1 MGGNATK
8 HLGTQRINK
17 QQFEQ
22 CCNMLNNMLQQY
34 IVEQNLQTKEK
45 FCVIE
50 SYHDKQDF
58 GDIDF
63 LSTID
68 RQIFEKLVEKTE
80 NINIVAKA
88 EQFSYAIE
96 FKLASDELVF
106 VQVDYIKSNLED
118 FDFSKNFFAFND
130 LGNLIGRIAAQAGF
144 SFGFDGLKRKIYVD
158 NRGDIINDLYTKKIE
173 YIPHKATQETIANEE
188 KTVKHM
194 VFTKIKTVPVTSLV
208 ENARLFKNEFDRAI
222 QKTSIVITK
231 DFDKALKFL
240 GFDVERFKQGFN
252 NMNEVFEFVAS
263 STFFNKD
270 AFLFE
275 NRNHKARAR
284 DKKRSNYLAALE
296 YFKDKKDRKKQL
308 SLSRMKKEFPNFK
321 TEYQNLE
328 KQIKSDFIDKM
339 VFSNDNIMELL
350 KSTDSLNYQSTVRD
364 INPFKEHLGSQEKQ
378 FVFYCEDKSKNR
390 LQVNVPLDS
399 NGKRK
404 PKLITNEEWNNEKNV
419 FIPIQKVSQLKERL
433 IEEFQKNDS
442 VDAISVNKM
451 KKKDYTRNVSN
462 FDSIKS
468 LALTNCMNY
477 MKKKSYQKIIVEV
490 LDL

>member
-8 HLGTQRINK
+8 HFGTQRVNK

-34 IVEQNLQTKEK
+34 VIEQNLQTKEK

-106 VQVDYIKSNLED
+106 VQVDYVKSNLED

-158 NRGDIINDLYTKKIE
+158 NRGDIINDLYS
-173 YIPHKATQETIANEE
+173 NE
-188 KTVKHM
+188 
-194 VFTKIKTVPVTSLV
+194 ISVTSLV
-208 ENARLFKNEFDRAI
+208 ENARLFKNELDRAI
-222 QKTSIVITK
+222 QKTTIVVTK

-252 NMNEVFEFVAS
+252 NMNEVFEFVVS

-296 YFKDKKDRKKQL
+296 YFKNKKDRKKQL
-308 SLSRMKKEFPNFK
+308 SLSHMEKEFPNFK
-321 TEYQNLE
+321 TEYRDLE

-339 VFSNDNIMELL
+339 VFSNDNIMV
-350 KSTDSLNYQSTVRD
+350 SLNYQGTLKNV
-364 INPFKEHLGSQEKQ
+364 NPFKEHLGSQEKQ
-378 FVFYCEDKSKNR
+378 FVFYCEDKSKNK
-390 LQVNVPLDS
+390 LQISGTVPLD
-399 NGKRK
+399 NDGKRR
-404 PKLITNEEWNNEKNV
+404 PKFITNEEWNNENNV

-433 IEEFQKNDS
+433 IEEFRKNDS
-442 VDAISVNKM
+442 ADAISVNKM
-451 KKKDYTRNVSN
+451 KKKNYTRNVSN

-477 MKKKSYQKIIVEV
+477 MKKKSYQKIIFEE

>member
-1 MGGNATK
+1 
-8 HLGTQRINK
+8 
-17 QQFEQ
+17 
-22 CCNMLNNMLQQY
+22 MLNTILQQY

-45 FCVIE
+45 FCIIE

-68 RQIFEKLVEKTE
+68 KQIFEKLVEQTE

-96 FKLASDELVF
+96 FKLASNELVF

-130 LGNLIGRIAAQAGF
+130 LGNLIGRIAAQASF

-158 NRGDIINDLYTKKIE
+158 NRGDIINDLYAKVIT
-173 YIPHKATQETIANEE
+173 HTLTTQQFVNDDEI
-188 KTVKHM
+188 
-194 VFTKIKTVPVTSLV
+194 PVTSLV
-208 ENARLFKNEFDRAI
+208 ENARLFKNELDRAI
-222 QKTSIVITK
+222 LKTSIIVTK

-296 YFKDKKDRKKQL
+296 YFKNKKDRKKQL
-308 SLSRMKKEFPNFK
+308 SLSRMEKEFPNLK
-321 TEYQNLE
+321 AEYRNFE

-339 VFSNDNIMELL
+339 VFSNDNIMESL
-350 KSTDSLNYQSTVRD
+350 KSIDLLNYKNESETRNV
-364 INPFKEHLGSQEKQ
+364 NPFKEHFGSQEKQ
-378 FVFYCEDKSKNR
+378 FVFYCEDKNKNR
-390 LQVNVPLDS
+390 LQVNVPLDN

-404 PKLITNEEWNNEKNV
+404 PKLITNEEWNNKNNV
-419 FIPIQKVSQLKERL
+419 FVPIQKVSQLKERL
-433 IEEFQKNDS
+433 LEEFQKNDS

-451 KKKDYTRNVSN
+451 KKKDYIQN
-462 FDSIKS
+462 FDMVKS
-468 LALTNCMNY
+468 LALMNCADY
-477 MKKKSYQKIIVEV
+477 MKKERYQKIIFEV
-490 LDL
+490 LEL

>member
-8 HLGTQRINK
+8 HFGTQRVNK
-17 QQFEQ
+17 QQFAQ

-34 IVEQNLQTKEK
+34 VIEQNLQTKEK

-158 NRGDIINDLYTKKIE
+158 NRGDIINDLYS
-173 YIPHKATQETIANEE
+173 NE
-188 KTVKHM
+188 
-194 VFTKIKTVPVTSLV
+194 ISVTSLV
-208 ENARLFKNEFDRAI
+208 ENARLFKNELNRAI
-222 QKTSIVITK
+222 LKTSIIVTK
-231 DFDKALKFL
+231 DFDNALKFL

-252 NMNEVFEFVAS
+252 NMNEVFEFVVS

-296 YFKDKKDRKKQL
+296 YFKNKKDRKKQL
-308 SLSRMKKEFPNFK
+308 SLSHMEKEFPNFK
-321 TEYQNLE
+321 TEYRDLE

-339 VFSNDNIMELL
+339 IFSNDNIMV
-350 KSTDSLNYQSTVRD
+350 SLNYQGTLKNV
-364 INPFKEHLGSQEKQ
+364 NPFKEHLGSQGKQ
-378 FVFYCEDKSKNR
+378 FVFYCENKSKNK
-390 LQVNVPLDS
+390 LQINVPLDS
-399 NGKRK
+399 DGKRR
-404 PKLITNEEWNNEKNV
+404 PKFITDEEWNNENNV

-433 IEEFQKNDS
+433 LEEFQKNDS
-442 VDAISVNKM
+442 SDAISVNEM
-451 KKKDYTRNVSN
+451 KKKDHIQN
-462 FDSIKS
+462 FDILKS
-468 LALTNCMNY
+468 LALMNCMNY
-477 MKKKSYQKIIVEV
+477 MKEKQYQNIIFEV
-490 LDL
+490 LEW

>member
-1 MGGNATK
+1 
-8 HLGTQRINK
+8 
-17 QQFEQ
+17 
-22 CCNMLNNMLQQY
+22 MLNTILQQY

-68 RQIFEKLVEKTE
+68 KQIFEKLVEQTE

-96 FKLASDELVF
+96 FKLASNELVF

-130 LGNLIGRIAAQAGF
+130 LGNLIGRIAAQASF

-158 NRGDIINDLYTKKIE
+158 NRGDIINDLYSKKKKNE
-173 YIPHKATQETIANEE
+173 YIPHKLIEETIANGE

-194 VFTKIKTVPVTSLV
+194 VFTEIKTVPLTSLV
-208 ENARLFKNEFDRAI
+208 ENARLFKNELNRTI
-222 QKTSIVITK
+222 LKTSIIVTK
-231 DFDKALKFL
+231 DFDNALKFL

-252 NMNEVFEFVAS
+252 NMNEVFEFVVS

-296 YFKDKKDRKKQL
+296 YFKNKKDRKKQL
-308 SLSRMKKEFPNFK
+308 SLSHMEKEFPNFK
-321 TEYQNLE
+321 TEYRDLE
-328 KQIKSDFIDKM
+328 KQIKSDLIDKM
-339 VFSNDNIMELL
+339 IFSNNNIMV
-350 KSTDSLNYQSTVRD
+350 SLNYQSTLKNV
-364 INPFKEHLGSQEKQ
+364 NPFKEHLGSQEKQ
-378 FVFYCEDKSKNR
+378 FVFYCENKSKNK
-390 LQVNVPLDS
+390 LQINVPLDS
-399 NGKRK
+399 DGKRR
-404 PKLITNEEWNNEKNV
+404 PKFITDEEWNNENNV

-433 IEEFQKNDS
+433 LEEFQKNDS
-442 VDAISVNKM
+442 SDAISVNEM
-451 KKKDYTRNVSN
+451 KKKDHIQN
-462 FDSIKS
+462 FDILKS
-468 LALTNCMNY
+468 LALMNCMNY
-477 MKKKSYQKIIVEV
+477 MKEKQYQNIIFEV
-490 LDL
+490 LEW

>member
-8 HLGTQRINK
+8 HLGTQRVNK

-34 IVEQNLQTKEK
+34 IVEKNLQTKEK

-50 SYHDKQDF
+50 SYQDKQDF

-158 NRGDIINDLYTKKIE
+158 NRGDIINDLYSN
-173 YIPHKATQETIANEE
+173 ETS
-188 KTVKHM
+188 
-194 VFTKIKTVPVTSLV
+194 VTSLV
-208 ENARLFKNEFDRAI
+208 ENARLFKNELDRAI
-222 QKTSIVITK
+222 LKTSIIVTK
-231 DFDKALKFL
+231 DFDNALKFL

-252 NMNEVFEFVAS
+252 NMNEVFEFVVS

-296 YFKDKKDRKKQL
+296 YFQNKKDKKKQL
-308 SLSRMKKEFPNFK
+308 SLSHIKKEFPKFK

-328 KQIKSDFIDKM
+328 RQIKSDFIDKI
-339 VFSNDNIMELL
+339 VFSNDNIME
-350 KSTDSLNYQSTVRD
+350 SLNYQSESEDRNL
-364 INPFKEHLGSQEKQ
+364 NPFKEHLGSQEKQ
-378 FVFYCEDKSKNR
+378 FVFYCEDKSKNK
-390 LQVNVPLDS
+390 LQVNVQLD
-399 NGKRK
+399 NDGKRR
-404 PKLITNEEWNNEKNV
+404 PKFITDEELNNGNNV

-433 IEEFQKNDS
+433 LEEFQKNDS
-442 VDAISVNKM
+442 SDAISINEM
-451 KKKDYTRNVSN
+451 KKKDYIQN
-462 FDSIKS
+462 FDILKS
-468 LALTNCMNY
+468 LALMNCTNY
-477 MKKKSYQKIIVEV
+477 MKEKQYQKIIFEV
-490 LDL
+490 LEL

>member
-1 MGGNATK
+1 
-8 HLGTQRINK
+8 
-17 QQFEQ
+17 
-22 CCNMLNNMLQQY
+22 MLNTILQQY

-158 NRGDIINDLYTKKIE
+158 NRGDIINDLYS
-173 YIPHKATQETIANEE
+173 NE
-188 KTVKHM
+188 
-194 VFTKIKTVPVTSLV
+194 ISVTSLV
-208 ENARLFKNEFDRAI
+208 ENARLFKNELNRAI
-222 QKTSIVITK
+222 LKTSIIVTK
-231 DFDKALKFL
+231 DFDNALKFL
-240 GFDVERFKQGFN
+240 GFDVERFKQDFN
-252 NMNEVFEFVAS
+252 NMNEVFEFVVS

-296 YFKDKKDRKKQL
+296 YFKNKKDRKKQL
-308 SLSRMKKEFPNFK
+308 SLSHMEKEFPNFK
-321 TEYQNLE
+321 TEYRDLE

-339 VFSNDNIMELL
+339 VFSNDNIMV
-350 KSTDSLNYQSTVRD
+350 SLNYQGTLKNV
-364 INPFKEHLGSQEKQ
+364 NPFKEHLGSQEKQ
-378 FVFYCEDKSKNR
+378 FVFYCENKSKNK
-390 LQVNVPLDS
+390 LQINVPLDS
-399 NGKRK
+399 DGKRR
-404 PKLITNEEWNNEKNV
+404 PKFITDEEWNNENNV

-433 IEEFQKNDS
+433 LEEFQKNDS
-442 VDAISVNKM
+442 SDAISVNEM
-451 KKKDYTRNVSN
+451 KKKDHIQN
-462 FDSIKS
+462 FDILKS
-468 LALTNCMNY
+468 LALMNCMNY
-477 MKKKSYQKIIVEV
+477 MKEKQYQNIIFEV
-490 LDL
+490 LEW

>member
-8 HLGTQRINK
+8 HFGTQRVNK

-34 IVEQNLQTKEK
+34 VIEQNLQTKEK

-158 NRGDIINDLYTKKIE
+158 NRGDIINDLYS
-173 YIPHKATQETIANEE
+173 NE
-188 KTVKHM
+188 
-194 VFTKIKTVPVTSLV
+194 ISVTSLV
-208 ENARLFKNEFDRAI
+208 ENARLFKNELNRAI
-222 QKTSIVITK
+222 LKTSIIVTK
-231 DFDKALKFL
+231 DFDNALKFL

-252 NMNEVFEFVAS
+252 NMNEVFEFVVS

-296 YFKDKKDRKKQL
+296 YFKNKKDRKKQL
-308 SLSRMKKEFPNFK
+308 SLSHMEKEFPNFK
-321 TEYQNLE
+321 TEYRDLE

-339 VFSNDNIMELL
+339 IFSNDNIMV
-350 KSTDSLNYQSTVRD
+350 SLNYQGTLKNV
-364 INPFKEHLGSQEKQ
+364 NPFKEHLGSQEKQ
-378 FVFYCEDKSKNR
+378 FVFYCENKSKNK
-390 LQVNVPLDS
+390 LQINVPLDS
-399 NGKRK
+399 DGKRR
-404 PKLITNEEWNNEKNV
+404 PKFITDEEWNNENNV

-433 IEEFQKNDS
+433 LEEFQKNDS
-442 VDAISVNKM
+442 SDAISVNEI
-451 KKKDYTRNVSN
+451 KKKEHIQN
-462 FDSIKS
+462 FDILKS
-468 LALTNCMNY
+468 LALMNCMNY
-477 MKKKSYQKIIVEV
+477 MKEKQYQNIIFEV
-490 LDL
+490 LEW

>member
-8 HLGTQRINK
+8 HFGTQRVNK

-34 IVEQNLQTKEK
+34 VIEQNLQTKEK

-158 NRGDIINDLYTKKIE
+158 NRGDIINDLYS
-173 YIPHKATQETIANEE
+173 NE
-188 KTVKHM
+188 
-194 VFTKIKTVPVTSLV
+194 ISVTSLV
-208 ENARLFKNEFDRAI
+208 ENARLFKNELNRAI
-222 QKTSIVITK
+222 LKTSIIVTK
-231 DFDKALKFL
+231 DFDNALKFL

-252 NMNEVFEFVAS
+252 NMNEVFEFVVS

-296 YFKDKKDRKKQL
+296 YFKNKKDRKKQL
-308 SLSRMKKEFPNFK
+308 SLSHMEKEFPNFK
-321 TEYQNLE
+321 TEYRDLE

-339 VFSNDNIMELL
+339 IFSNDNIMV
-350 KSTDSLNYQSTVRD
+350 SLNYQGTLKNV
-364 INPFKEHLGSQEKQ
+364 NPFKEHLGSQEKQ
-378 FVFYCEDKSKNR
+378 FVFYCENKSKNK
-390 LQVNVPLDS
+390 LQINVPLDS
-399 NGKRK
+399 DGKRR
-404 PKLITNEEWNNEKNV
+404 PKFITDEEWNNENNV

-433 IEEFQKNDS
+433 LEEFQKNDS
-442 VDAISVNKM
+442 SDAISVNEM
-451 KKKDYTRNVSN
+451 KKKDHIQN
-462 FDSIKS
+462 FDILKS
-468 LALTNCMNY
+468 LALMNCMNY

>member
-8 HLGTQRINK
+8 HFGTQRVNK

-34 IVEQNLQTKEK
+34 VIEQNLQTKEK

-158 NRGDIINDLYTKKIE
+158 NRGDIINDLYS
-173 YIPHKATQETIANEE
+173 NE
-188 KTVKHM
+188 
-194 VFTKIKTVPVTSLV
+194 ISVTSLV
-208 ENARLFKNEFDRAI
+208 ENARLFKNELDRAI
-222 QKTSIVITK
+222 QKTTIVVTK

-252 NMNEVFEFVAS
+252 NMNEVFEFVVS

-296 YFKDKKDRKKQL
+296 YFKNKKDRKKQL
-308 SLSRMKKEFPNFK
+308 SLSHMEKEFPNFK
-321 TEYQNLE
+321 TEYRDLE

-339 VFSNDNIMELL
+339 VFSNDNIMV
-350 KSTDSLNYQSTVRD
+350 SLNYQGTLKNV
-364 INPFKEHLGSQEKQ
+364 NPFKEHLGSQEKQ
-378 FVFYCEDKSKNR
+378 FVFYCEDKSKNK
-390 LQVNVPLDS
+390 LQISGTVPLD
-399 NGKRK
+399 NDGKRR
-404 PKLITNEEWNNEKNV
+404 PKFITNEEWNNENNV

-433 IEEFQKNDS
+433 IEEFRKNDS
-442 VDAISVNKM
+442 ADAISVNKM
-451 KKKDYTRNVSN
+451 KKKNYTRNVSN

-477 MKKKSYQKIIVEV
+477 MKKKSYQKIIFEE

>member
-8 HLGTQRINK
+8 HFGTQRVNK

-34 IVEQNLQTKEK
+34 VIEQNLQTKEK

-118 FDFSKNFFAFND
+118 FDFYKNFFAFND

-158 NRGDIINDLYTKKIE
+158 NRGDIINDLYS
-173 YIPHKATQETIANEE
+173 NE
-188 KTVKHM
+188 
-194 VFTKIKTVPVTSLV
+194 ISVTSLV
-208 ENARLFKNEFDRAI
+208 ENARLFKNELNRAI
-222 QKTSIVITK
+222 LKTSIIVTK
-231 DFDKALKFL
+231 DFDNALKFL

-252 NMNEVFEFVAS
+252 NMNEVFEFVVS

-296 YFKDKKDRKKQL
+296 YFKNKKDRKKQL
-308 SLSRMKKEFPNFK
+308 SLSHMEKEFPNFK
-321 TEYQNLE
+321 TEYRDLE

-339 VFSNDNIMELL
+339 IFSNDNIMV
-350 KSTDSLNYQSTVRD
+350 SLNYQGTLKNV
-364 INPFKEHLGSQEKQ
+364 NPFKEHLGSQEKQ
-378 FVFYCEDKSKNR
+378 FVFYCENKSKNK
-390 LQVNVPLDS
+390 LQINVPLDS
-399 NGKRK
+399 DGKRR
-404 PKLITNEEWNNEKNV
+404 PKFITDEEWNNENNV

-433 IEEFQKNDS
+433 LEEFQKNDS
-442 VDAISVNKM
+442 SDAISVNEM
-451 KKKDYTRNVSN
+451 KKKDHIQN
-462 FDSIKS
+462 FDILKS
-468 LALTNCMNY
+468 LALMNCMNY
-477 MKKKSYQKIIVEV
+477 MKEKQYQNIIFEV
-490 LDL
+490 LEW

>member
-8 HLGTQRINK
+8 HFGTQRVSK

-34 IVEQNLQTKEK
+34 VIEQNLQTKEK

-68 RQIFEKLVEKTE
+68 RQIFKKLVEKTE

-158 NRGDIINDLYTKKIE
+158 NRGDIINDLYS
-173 YIPHKATQETIANEE
+173 NE
-188 KTVKHM
+188 
-194 VFTKIKTVPVTSLV
+194 ISVTSLV
-208 ENARLFKNEFDRAI
+208 ENARLFKNELNRAI
-222 QKTSIVITK
+222 LKTSIIVTK
-231 DFDKALKFL
+231 DFDNALKFL

-252 NMNEVFEFVAS
+252 NMNEVFEFVVS

-296 YFKDKKDRKKQL
+296 YFKNKKDRKKQL
-308 SLSRMKKEFPNFK
+308 SLSHMEKEFPNFK
-321 TEYQNLE
+321 TEYRDLE

-339 VFSNDNIMELL
+339 IFSNDNIMV
-350 KSTDSLNYQSTVRD
+350 SLNYQGTLKNV
-364 INPFKEHLGSQEKQ
+364 NPFKEHLGSQEKQ
-378 FVFYCEDKSKNR
+378 FVFYCEDKSKNK
-390 LQVNVPLDS
+390 LQISGTVPLDS
-399 NGKRK
+399 DGKRR
-404 PKLITNEEWNNEKNV
+404 PKFITDEEWNNENNV

-433 IEEFQKNDS
+433 LEEFQKNDS
-442 VDAISVNKM
+442 SDAISVNEM
-451 KKKDYTRNVSN
+451 KKKDHIQN
-462 FDSIKS
+462 FDILKS
-468 LALTNCMNY
+468 LALMNCMNY
-477 MKKKSYQKIIVEV
+477 MKEKQYQNIIFEV
-490 LDL
+490 LEW

>member
-8 HLGTQRINK
+8 HFGTQRVNK

-34 IVEQNLQTKEK
+34 VIEQNLQTKEK

-158 NRGDIINDLYTKKIE
+158 NRGDIINDLYS
-173 YIPHKATQETIANEE
+173 NE
-188 KTVKHM
+188 
-194 VFTKIKTVPVTSLV
+194 ISVTSLV
-208 ENARLFKNEFDRAI
+208 ENARLFKNELNRAI
-222 QKTSIVITK
+222 LKTSIIVTK
-231 DFDKALKFL
+231 DFDNALKFL

-252 NMNEVFEFVAS
+252 NMNEVFEFVVS

-296 YFKDKKDRKKQL
+296 YFKNKKDRKKQL
-308 SLSRMKKEFPNFK
+308 SLSHMEKEFPNFK
-321 TEYQNLE
+321 TEYRDLE

-339 VFSNDNIMELL
+339 IFSNDNIMV
-350 KSTDSLNYQSTVRD
+350 SLNYQGTLKNV
-364 INPFKEHLGSQEKQ
+364 NPFKEHLGSQGKQ
-378 FVFYCEDKSKNR
+378 FVFYCENKSKNK
-390 LQVNVPLDS
+390 LQINVPLDS
-399 NGKRK
+399 DGKRR
-404 PKLITNEEWNNEKNV
+404 PKFITDEEWNNENNV

-433 IEEFQKNDS
+433 LEEFQKNDS
-442 VDAISVNKM
+442 SDAISVNEM
-451 KKKDYTRNVSN
+451 KKKDHIQN
-462 FDSIKS
+462 FDILKS
-468 LALTNCMNY
+468 LALMNCMNY
-477 MKKKSYQKIIVEV
+477 MKEKQYQNIIFEV
-490 LDL
+490 LEW

>member
-8 HLGTQRINK
+8 HFGTQRVSK

-34 IVEQNLQTKEK
+34 VIEQNLQTKEK

-158 NRGDIINDLYTKKIE
+158 NRGDIINDLYS
-173 YIPHKATQETIANEE
+173 NE
-188 KTVKHM
+188 
-194 VFTKIKTVPVTSLV
+194 ISVTSLV
-208 ENARLFKNEFDRAI
+208 ENARLFKNELNRAI
-222 QKTSIVITK
+222 LKTSIIVTK
-231 DFDKALKFL
+231 DFDNALKFL

-252 NMNEVFEFVAS
+252 NMNEVFEFVVS

-296 YFKDKKDRKKQL
+296 YFKNKKDRKKQL
-308 SLSRMKKEFPNFK
+308 SLSHMEKEFPNFK
-321 TEYQNLE
+321 TEYRDLE

-339 VFSNDNIMELL
+339 IFSNDNIMV
-350 KSTDSLNYQSTVRD
+350 SLNYQGTLKNV
-364 INPFKEHLGSQEKQ
+364 NPFKEHLGSQEKQ
-378 FVFYCEDKSKNR
+378 FVFYCEDKSKNK
-390 LQVNVPLDS
+390 LQISGTVPLDS
-399 NGKRK
+399 DGKRR
-404 PKLITNEEWNNEKNV
+404 PKFITDEEWNNENNV

-433 IEEFQKNDS
+433 LEEFQKNDS
-442 VDAISVNKM
+442 SDAISVNEM
-451 KKKDYTRNVSN
+451 KKKDHIQN
-462 FDSIKS
+462 FDILKS
-468 LALTNCMNY
+468 LALMNCMNY
-477 MKKKSYQKIIVEV
+477 MKEKQYQNIIFEV
-490 LDL
+490 LEW

>member
-8 HLGTQRINK
+8 HFGTQRVNK

-34 IVEQNLQTKEK
+34 VIEQNLQTKEK

-158 NRGDIINDLYTKKIE
+158 NRGDIINDLYS
-173 YIPHKATQETIANEE
+173 NE
-188 KTVKHM
+188 
-194 VFTKIKTVPVTSLV
+194 ISVTSLV
-208 ENARLFKNEFDRAI
+208 ENARLFKNELNRAI
-222 QKTSIVITK
+222 LKTSIIVTK
-231 DFDKALKFL
+231 DFDNALKFL

-252 NMNEVFEFVAS
+252 NMNEVFEFVVS

-296 YFKDKKDRKKQL
+296 YFKNKKDRKKQL
-308 SLSRMKKEFPNFK
+308 SLSHMEKEFPNFK
-321 TEYQNLE
+321 TEYRDLE

-339 VFSNDNIMELL
+339 IFSNDNIMV
-350 KSTDSLNYQSTVRD
+350 SLNYQGTLKNV
-364 INPFKEHLGSQEKQ
+364 NPFKEHLGSQEKQ
-378 FVFYCEDKSKNR
+378 FVFYCENKSKNK
-390 LQVNVPLDS
+390 LQINVSLDS
-399 NGKRK
+399 DGKRR
-404 PKLITNEEWNNEKNV
+404 PKFITDEELNNENNV

-433 IEEFQKNDS
+433 LEEFQKNDS
-442 VDAISVNKM
+442 SDPISVNEM
-451 KKKDYTRNVSN
+451 KKKDYIQN
-462 FDSIKS
+462 FDILKS
-468 LALTNCMNY
+468 LALMNCTNY
-477 MKKKSYQKIIVEV
+477 MKEKQYQKIIFEV
-490 LDL
+490 LEL

>member
-8 HLGTQRINK
+8 HLGTQRVNK
-17 QQFEQ
+17 HQFEQ
-22 CCNMLNNMLQQY
+22 CCNMLNTMLQQY
-34 IVEQNLQTKEK
+34 IVEQNLQTKER

-58 GDIDF
+58 GDIDL

-158 NRGDIINDLYTKKIE
+158 NRGDIINDLYS
-173 YIPHKATQETIANEE
+173 NE
-188 KTVKHM
+188 
-194 VFTKIKTVPVTSLV
+194 ISVTSLV
-208 ENARLFKNEFDRAI
+208 ENARLFKNELDRAI
-222 QKTSIVITK
+222 QKTTIVVTK

-252 NMNEVFEFVAS
+252 NMNEVFEFVVS

-275 NRNHKARAR
+275 NRNHKAHAR

-296 YFKDKKDRKKQL
+296 YFKNKKDRKKQL
-308 SLSRMKKEFPNFK
+308 SLSHMEKEFPNFK
-321 TEYQNLE
+321 TEYRDLE

-339 VFSNDNIMELL
+339 VFSNDNIMV
-350 KSTDSLNYQSTVRD
+350 SLNYQGTLKNV
-364 INPFKEHLGSQEKQ
+364 NPFKEHLGSQEKQ
-378 FVFYCEDKSKNR
+378 FVFYCENKSKNK

-399 NGKRK
+399 DGKRR
-404 PKLITNEEWNNEKNV
+404 PKFITDEEWNNENNV

-433 IEEFQKNDS
+433 LEEFQKNDS
-442 VDAISVNKM
+442 SDAISVNEM
-451 KKKDYTRNVSN
+451 KKKDHIQN
-462 FDSIKS
+462 FDILKS
-468 LALTNCMNY
+468 LALMNCMNY
-477 MKKKSYQKIIVEV
+477 MKEKQYQNIIFEV
-490 LDL
+490 LE

>member
-8 HLGTQRINK
+8 HLGTQRVNK

-34 IVEQNLQTKEK
+34 VIEQNLQTKEK

-50 SYHDKQDF
+50 SYYDKQDF
-58 GDIDF
+58 GDIDL

-68 RQIFEKLVEKTE
+68 RQIFEKLVEKTD
-80 NINIVAKA
+80 NINIVGKA

-96 FKLASDELVF
+96 FIIASNEVVL
-106 VQVDYIKSNLED
+106 VQVDYIKNNILD

-173 YIPHKATQETIANEE
+173 YIPHKATQETIANG
-188 KTVKHM
+188 K
-194 VFTKIKTVPVTSLV
+194 KTVPVISLV
-208 ENARLFKNEFDRAI
+208 ENARLFKNELDRAI
-222 QKTSIVITK
+222 QKTSIVVTK

-390 LQVNVPLDS
+390 LQVNVSLDS

-404 PKLITNEEWNNEKNV
+404 PKLITNEEWNNENNV

>member
-34 IVEQNLQTKEK
+34 IIEQNLQTKEK

-63 LSTID
+63 LSTVD

-80 NINIVAKA
+80 NINIVGKA

-96 FKLASDELVF
+96 FKIHDDVEITKSKAIL
-106 VQVDYIKSNLED
+106 VQVDYIKSNLND
-118 FDFSKNFFAFND
+118 FEFSKNFFAFND
-130 LGNLIGRIAAQAGF
+130 LGNLIGRIAAQAGL

-158 NRGDIINDLYTKKIE
+158 NRGNIINDLYAKVIMHTST
-173 YIPHKATQETIANEE
+173 TQQFVNDDEIQ
-188 KTVKHM
+188 
-194 VFTKIKTVPVTSLV
+194 VTSLV
-208 ENARLFKNEFDRAI
+208 ENTRLFKNELDRAI

-231 DFDKALKFL
+231 VFDKALKFL
-240 GFDVERFKQGFN
+240 GFDVERFKQGFH
-252 NMNEVFEFVAS
+252 NMNEVFEFVSS

-296 YFKDKKDRKKQL
+296 YFKNKKDRKKQL
-308 SLSRMKKEFPNFK
+308 SLSRMEKEFPNFK
-321 TEYQNLE
+321 AEYQNLE
-328 KQIKSDFIDKM
+328 RQIKSDFIDKI

-350 KSTDSLNYQSTVRD
+350 NSLKYQSESEARNV
-364 INPFKEHLGSQEKQ
+364 NPFKEHLGSQEKQ
-378 FVFYCEDKSKNR
+378 FVFYCEDKSKNK
-390 LQVNVPLDS
+390 LQINVTLDS
-399 NGKRK
+399 NGKRR
-404 PKLITNEEWNNEKNV
+404 PKLITDEEWNNENNV
-419 FIPIQKVSQLKERL
+419 FVSIQKVSQLKERL
-433 IEEFQKNDS
+433 IE
-442 VDAISVNKM
+442 
-451 KKKDYTRNVSN
+451 
-462 FDSIKS
+462 
-468 LALTNCMNY
+468 
-477 MKKKSYQKIIVEV
+477 
-490 LDL
+490 

>member
-8 HLGTQRINK
+8 HLGTQRVNK

-34 IVEQNLQTKEK
+34 VIKQNLQTKEK

-50 SYHDKQDF
+50 SYQDKQDF

-118 FDFSKNFFAFND
+118 FDFYKNFFAFND

-158 NRGDIINDLYTKKIE
+158 NRGDIINDLYAKVITHTSTTQQFVNDDE
-173 YIPHKATQETIANEE
+173 IPL
-188 KTVKHM
+188 
-194 VFTKIKTVPVTSLV
+194 TSLV
-208 ENARLFKNEFDRAI
+208 ENARLFKNELDRAI
-222 QKTSIVITK
+222 QKTSIVVTK

-284 DKKRSNYLAALE
+284 DKKRSNYLAALA
-296 YFKDKKDRKKQL
+296 YFKNKKDRKKQL
-308 SLSRMKKEFPNFK
+308 SLSRMEKEFPNFK
-321 TEYQNLE
+321 AEYRNLE

-339 VFSNDNIMELL
+339 IFSNENIMESL
-350 KSTDSLNYQSTVRD
+350 KSIDSLNYKNESETRNV
-364 INPFKEHLGSQEKQ
+364 NPFKEHFGSQEKQ
-378 FVFYCEDKSKNR
+378 FVFYCEDKNKNR

-399 NGKRK
+399 NEKRK
-404 PKLITNEEWNNEKNV
+404 PKLITNEEWNNENNV
-419 FIPIQKVSQLKERL
+419 FVPIQKVSQLKERL
-433 IEEFQKNDS
+433 IEEFRKNDS
-442 VDAISVNKM
+442 ADEISVNKM
-451 KKKDYTRNVSN
+451 KKKDYIQN
-462 FDSIKS
+462 FDMIKS
-468 LALTNCMNY
+468 LALMNCTDY
-477 MKKKSYQKIIVEV
+477 MKKEHYQKIIFEV
-490 LDL
+490 LEL

>member
-1 MGGNATK
+1 
-8 HLGTQRINK
+8 
-17 QQFEQ
+17 
-22 CCNMLNNMLQQY
+22 MLNTILQQY

-158 NRGDIINDLYTKKIE
+158 NRGDIINDLYS
-173 YIPHKATQETIANEE
+173 NE
-188 KTVKHM
+188 
-194 VFTKIKTVPVTSLV
+194 ISVTSLV
-208 ENARLFKNEFDRAI
+208 ENARLFKNELNRAI
-222 QKTSIVITK
+222 LKTSIIVTK
-231 DFDKALKFL
+231 DFDNALKFL

-252 NMNEVFEFVAS
+252 NMNEVFEFVVS

-296 YFKDKKDRKKQL
+296 YFKNKKDRKKQL
-308 SLSRMKKEFPNFK
+308 SLSHMEKEFPNFK
-321 TEYQNLE
+321 TEYRDLE

-339 VFSNDNIMELL
+339 IFSNDNIMV
-350 KSTDSLNYQSTVRD
+350 SLNYQGTLKNV
-364 INPFKEHLGSQEKQ
+364 NPFKEHLGSQEKQ
-378 FVFYCEDKSKNR
+378 FVFYCENKSKNK
-390 LQVNVPLDS
+390 LQINVPLDS
-399 NGKRK
+399 DGKRR
-404 PKLITNEEWNNEKNV
+404 PKFITDEEWNNENNV

-433 IEEFQKNDS
+433 LEEFQKNDS
-442 VDAISVNKM
+442 SDAISVNEM
-451 KKKDYTRNVSN
+451 KKKDHIQN
-462 FDSIKS
+462 FDILKS
-468 LALTNCMNY
+468 LALMNCMNY
-477 MKKKSYQKIIVEV
+477 MKEKQYQNIIFEV
-490 LDL
+490 LEW

>member
-8 HLGTQRINK
+8 HFGTQRVNK

-22 CCNMLNNMLQQY
+22 CCNMLNNMSQQY
-34 IVEQNLQTKEK
+34 VIEQNLQTKEK

-158 NRGDIINDLYTKKIE
+158 NRGDIINDLYS
-173 YIPHKATQETIANEE
+173 NE
-188 KTVKHM
+188 
-194 VFTKIKTVPVTSLV
+194 ISVTSLV
-208 ENARLFKNEFDRAI
+208 ENARLFKNELNRAI
-222 QKTSIVITK
+222 LKTSIIVTK
-231 DFDKALKFL
+231 DFDNALKFL

-252 NMNEVFEFVAS
+252 NMNEVFEFVVS

-296 YFKDKKDRKKQL
+296 YFKNKKDRKKQL
-308 SLSRMKKEFPNFK
+308 SLSHMEKEFPNFK
-321 TEYQNLE
+321 TEYRDLE

-339 VFSNDNIMELL
+339 IFSNDNIMV
-350 KSTDSLNYQSTVRD
+350 SLNYQGTLKNV
-364 INPFKEHLGSQEKQ
+364 NPFKEHLGSQEKQ
-378 FVFYCEDKSKNR
+378 FVFYCENKSKNK
-390 LQVNVPLDS
+390 LQINVPLDS
-399 NGKRK
+399 DGKRR
-404 PKLITNEEWNNEKNV
+404 PKFITDEEWNNENNV

-433 IEEFQKNDS
+433 LEEFQKNDS
-442 VDAISVNKM
+442 SDAISVNEI
-451 KKKDYTRNVSN
+451 KKKEHIQN
-462 FDSIKS
+462 FDILKS
-468 LALTNCMNY
+468 LALMNCMNY
-477 MKKKSYQKIIVEV
+477 MKEKQYQNIIFEV
-490 LDL
+490 LEW

>member
-1 MGGNATK
+1 
-8 HLGTQRINK
+8 
-17 QQFEQ
+17 
-22 CCNMLNNMLQQY
+22 MLQQY

-68 RQIFEKLVEKTE
+68 KQIFEKLVEQTD

-96 FKLASDELVF
+96 FKIHDDVNITKSKAIL
-106 VQVDYIKSNLED
+106 VQVDYIKSNLDD
-118 FDFSKNFFAFND
+118 FEFSKNFFAFND
-130 LGNLIGRIAAQAGF
+130 LGNLIGRIAAQAGL

-158 NRGDIINDLYTKKIE
+158 NRGDIINDLYS
-173 YIPHKATQETIANEE
+173 NE
-188 KTVKHM
+188 
-194 VFTKIKTVPVTSLV
+194 ISVTSLV
-208 ENARLFKNEFDRAI
+208 ENARLFKNELNRAI
-222 QKTSIVITK
+222 LKTSIIVTK
-231 DFDKALKFL
+231 DFDNALKFL

-296 YFKDKKDRKKQL
+296 YFKDKKDSNKQL
-308 SLSRMKKEFPNFK
+308 FLSCMKKEFPNFK
-321 TEYQNLE
+321 AEYQNLE
-328 KQIKSDFIDKM
+328 RQIKSDFIDKM
-339 VFSNDNIMELL
+339 VFSNENIMELL
-350 KSTDSLNYQSTVRD
+350 NLLNYQNESETRN

-404 PKLITNEEWNNEKNV
+404 PKLITNEEWNNKNNV
-419 FIPIQKVSQLKERL
+419 FVPIQKVSQLKECL
-433 IEEFQKNDS
+433 IEEFRKNDS
-442 VDAISVNKM
+442 ADAISVNKM
-451 KKKDYTRNVSN
+451 KKKNYTRNVSN

-477 MKKKSYQKIIVEV
+477 MKKKSYQKIIFEV
-490 LDL
+490 LEL

>member
-8 HLGTQRINK
+8 HFGTQRVNK

-34 IVEQNLQTKEK
+34 VIEQNLQTKEK

-144 SFGFDGLKRKIYVD
+144 SFGFDGLKIKIYVD
-158 NRGDIINDLYTKKIE
+158 NRGDIINDLYS
-173 YIPHKATQETIANEE
+173 NE
-188 KTVKHM
+188 
-194 VFTKIKTVPVTSLV
+194 ISVTSLV
-208 ENARLFKNEFDRAI
+208 ENARLFKNELDRAI
-222 QKTSIVITK
+222 QKTTIVVTK

-252 NMNEVFEFVAS
+252 NMNEVFEFVVS

-296 YFKDKKDRKKQL
+296 YFKNKKDRKKQL
-308 SLSRMKKEFPNFK
+308 SLSHMEKEFPNFK
-321 TEYQNLE
+321 TEYRDLE

-339 VFSNDNIMELL
+339 IFSNDNIMV
-350 KSTDSLNYQSTVRD
+350 SLNYQGTLKNV
-364 INPFKEHLGSQEKQ
+364 NPFKEHLGSQEKQ
-378 FVFYCEDKSKNR
+378 FVFYCENKSKNK
-390 LQVNVPLDS
+390 LQINVPLDS
-399 NGKRK
+399 DGKRR
-404 PKLITNEEWNNEKNV
+404 PKFITDEEWNNENNV

-433 IEEFQKNDS
+433 LEEFQKNDS
-442 VDAISVNKM
+442 SDAISVNEM
-451 KKKDYTRNVSN
+451 KKKDHIQN
-462 FDSIKS
+462 FDILKS
-468 LALTNCMNY
+468 LALMNCMNY
-477 MKKKSYQKIIVEV
+477 MKEKQYQNIIFEV
-490 LDL
+490 LEW

>member
-8 HLGTQRINK
+8 HFGTQRVNK

-34 IVEQNLQTKEK
+34 VIEQNLQTKEK

-158 NRGDIINDLYTKKIE
+158 NRGDIINDLYS
-173 YIPHKATQETIANEE
+173 NE
-188 KTVKHM
+188 
-194 VFTKIKTVPVTSLV
+194 ISVTSLV
-208 ENARLFKNEFDRAI
+208 ENARLFKNELNRAI
-222 QKTSIVITK
+222 LKTSIIVTK
-231 DFDKALKFL
+231 DFDNALKFL

-252 NMNEVFEFVAS
+252 NMNEVFEFVVS

-296 YFKDKKDRKKQL
+296 YFKNKKDRKKQL
-308 SLSRMKKEFPNFK
+308 SLSHMEKEFPNFK
-321 TEYQNLE
+321 TEYRDLE

-339 VFSNDNIMELL
+339 IFSNDNIMV
-350 KSTDSLNYQSTVRD
+350 SLNYQGTLKNV
-364 INPFKEHLGSQEKQ
+364 NPFKEHLGSQGKQ
-378 FVFYCEDKSKNR
+378 FVFYCENKSKNK
-390 LQVNVPLDS
+390 LQISGTVPLDS
-399 NGKRK
+399 DGKRR
-404 PKLITNEEWNNEKNV
+404 PKFITDEEWNNENNV

-433 IEEFQKNDS
+433 LEEFQKNDS
-442 VDAISVNKM
+442 SDAISVNEM
-451 KKKDYTRNVSN
+451 KKKDHIQN
-462 FDSIKS
+462 FDILKS
-468 LALTNCMNY
+468 LALMNCMNY
-477 MKKKSYQKIIVEV
+477 MKEKQYQNIIFEV
-490 LDL
+490 LEW

>member
-63 LSTID
+63 LSTVD

-80 NINIVAKA
+80 NINIVGKA

-96 FKLASDELVF
+96 FKIHDDVEITKSKAIL
-106 VQVDYIKSNLED
+106 VQVDYIKSNLND
-118 FDFSKNFFAFND
+118 FEFSKNFFAFND
-130 LGNLIGRIAAQAGF
+130 LGNLIGRIAAQAGL

-158 NRGDIINDLYTKKIE
+158 NRGNIINDLYAKVIMHTST
-173 YIPHKATQETIANEE
+173 TQQFVNDDEIQ
-188 KTVKHM
+188 
-194 VFTKIKTVPVTSLV
+194 VTSLV
-208 ENARLFKNEFDRAI
+208 ENTRLFKNELDRAI

-231 DFDKALKFL
+231 VFDKALKFL

-252 NMNEVFEFVAS
+252 NMNEVFEFVVS

-296 YFKDKKDRKKQL
+296 YFKNKKDRKKQL
-308 SLSRMKKEFPNFK
+308 SLSHMEKEFPNFK
-321 TEYQNLE
+321 TEYRDLE

-339 VFSNDNIMELL
+339 IFSNDNIMV
-350 KSTDSLNYQSTVRD
+350 SLNYQGTLKNV
-364 INPFKEHLGSQEKQ
+364 NPFKEHLGSQGKQ
-378 FVFYCEDKSKNR
+378 FVFYCENKSKNK
-390 LQVNVPLDS
+390 LQINVPLDS
-399 NGKRK
+399 DGKRR
-404 PKLITNEEWNNEKNV
+404 PKFITDEEWNNENNV

-433 IEEFQKNDS
+433 LEEFQKNDS
-442 VDAISVNKM
+442 SDAISVNEM
-451 KKKDYTRNVSN
+451 KKKDHIQN
-462 FDSIKS
+462 FDILKS
-468 LALTNCMNY
+468 LALMNCMNY
-477 MKKKSYQKIIVEV
+477 MKEKQYQNIIFEV
-490 LDL
+490 LEW

>member
-8 HLGTQRINK
+8 HFGTQRVNK

-34 IVEQNLQTKEK
+34 VIEQNLQTKEK

-158 NRGDIINDLYTKKIE
+158 NRGDIINDLYS
-173 YIPHKATQETIANEE
+173 NE
-188 KTVKHM
+188 
-194 VFTKIKTVPVTSLV
+194 ISVTSLV
-208 ENARLFKNEFDRAI
+208 ENARLFKNELNRAI
-222 QKTSIVITK
+222 LKTSIIVTK
-231 DFDKALKFL
+231 DFDNALKFL

-252 NMNEVFEFVAS
+252 NMNEVFEFVVS

-296 YFKDKKDRKKQL
+296 YFKNKKDRKKQL
-308 SLSRMKKEFPNFK
+308 SLSHMEKEFPNFK
-321 TEYQNLE
+321 TEYRDLE

-339 VFSNDNIMELL
+339 IFSNDNIMV
-350 KSTDSLNYQSTVRD
+350 SLNYQGTLKNV
-364 INPFKEHLGSQEKQ
+364 NPFKEHLGSQEKQ
-378 FVFYCEDKSKNR
+378 FVFYCENKSKNK
-390 LQVNVPLDS
+390 LQINVPLDS
-399 NGKRK
+399 DGKRR
-404 PKLITNEEWNNEKNV
+404 PKFITDEEWNNENNV

-433 IEEFQKNDS
+433 LEEFQKNDS
-442 VDAISVNKM
+442 SDAISVNEM
-451 KKKDYTRNVSN
+451 KKKDHIQN
-462 FDSIKS
+462 FDILKS
-468 LALTNCMNY
+468 LALMNCMNY
-477 MKKKSYQKIIVEV
+477 MKEKQYQNIIFEV
-490 LDL
+490 LEW

>member
-8 HLGTQRINK
+8 HFGTQRVNK

-34 IVEQNLQTKEK
+34 VIEQNLQTKEK

-158 NRGDIINDLYTKKIE
+158 NRGDIINDLYS
-173 YIPHKATQETIANEE
+173 NE
-188 KTVKHM
+188 
-194 VFTKIKTVPVTSLV
+194 ISVTSLV
-208 ENARLFKNEFDRAI
+208 ENARLFKNELNRTI
-222 QKTSIVITK
+222 LKTSIIVTK
-231 DFDKALKFL
+231 DFDNALKFL

-252 NMNEVFEFVAS
+252 NMNEVFEFVVS

-296 YFKDKKDRKKQL
+296 YFKNKKDRKKQL
-308 SLSRMKKEFPNFK
+308 SLSHMEKEFPNFK
-321 TEYQNLE
+321 TEYRDLE
-328 KQIKSDFIDKM
+328 KQIKSDLIDKM
-339 VFSNDNIMELL
+339 IFSNNNIMV
-350 KSTDSLNYQSTVRD
+350 SLNYQGTLKNV
-364 INPFKEHLGSQEKQ
+364 NPFKEHLGSQEKQ
-378 FVFYCEDKSKNR
+378 FVFYCENKSKNK
-390 LQVNVPLDS
+390 LQINVPLDS
-399 NGKRK
+399 DGKRR
-404 PKLITNEEWNNEKNV
+404 PKFITDEEWNNENNV

-433 IEEFQKNDS
+433 LEEFQKNDS
-442 VDAISVNKM
+442 SDAISVNEM
-451 KKKDYTRNVSN
+451 KKKDHIQN
-462 FDSIKS
+462 FDILKS
-468 LALTNCMNY
+468 LALMNCMNY
-477 MKKKSYQKIIVEV
+477 MKEKQYQNIIFEV
-490 LDL
+490 LEW

>member
-1 MGGNATK
+1 MYNDYNGNEQRKRIQIMGGNATK
-8 HLGTQRINK
+8 HLGTQRVNK

-50 SYHDKQDF
+50 SYYDKQDF
-58 GDIDF
+58 GDIDL
-63 LSTID
+63 LSIID
-68 RQIFEKLVEKTE
+68 RQIFEKLVEKTD
-80 NINIVAKA
+80 NINIVGKA
-88 EQFSYAIE
+88 EQLSYAIE
-96 FKLASDELVF
+96 FIIASNEVVL
-106 VQVDYIKSNLED
+106 VQVDYIKSNILD

-158 NRGDIINDLYTKKIE
+158 NRGDIINDLYAKVIT
-173 YIPHKATQETIANEE
+173 HTLTTQQFVNDDEI
-188 KTVKHM
+188 
-194 VFTKIKTVPVTSLV
+194 PVTSLV
-208 ENARLFKNEFDRAI
+208 ENARLFKNELDRSI
-222 QKTSIVITK
+222 LKTSIIVTK

-296 YFKDKKDRKKQL
+296 YFKDKKDSNKQL
-308 SLSRMKKEFPNFK
+308 SLSCMKKEFPNFK
-321 TEYQNLE
+321 AEYQNLE
-328 KQIKSDFIDKM
+328 RQIKSDFIDKM
-339 VFSNDNIMELL
+339 VFSNENIMELL
-350 KSTDSLNYQSTVRD
+350 NLLNYQNESETRN

-378 FVFYCEDKSKNR
+378 FVFYCENKSKNK
-390 LQVNVPLDS
+390 LQINVPLDS
-399 NGKRK
+399 DGKRR
-404 PKLITNEEWNNEKNV
+404 PKFITDEEWNNENNV

-433 IEEFQKNDS
+433 LEEFQKNDS
-442 VDAISVNKM
+442 SDAISVNEM
-451 KKKDYTRNVSN
+451 KKKDHIQN
-462 FDSIKS
+462 FDILKS
-468 LALTNCMNY
+468 LALMNCMNY
-477 MKKKSYQKIIVEV
+477 MKEKQYQNIIFEV
-490 LDL
+490 LEW

>member
-8 HLGTQRINK
+8 HFGTQRVNK

-34 IVEQNLQTKEK
+34 VIEQNLQTKEK

-158 NRGDIINDLYTKKIE
+158 NRGDIINDLYS
-173 YIPHKATQETIANEE
+173 NE
-188 KTVKHM
+188 
-194 VFTKIKTVPVTSLV
+194 ISVTSLV
-208 ENARLFKNEFDRAI
+208 ENARLFKNELNRAI
-222 QKTSIVITK
+222 LKTSIIVTK
-231 DFDKALKFL
+231 DFDNALKFL

-252 NMNEVFEFVAS
+252 NMNEVFEFVVS

-296 YFKDKKDRKKQL
+296 YFKNKKDRKKQL
-308 SLSRMKKEFPNFK
+308 SLSHMEKEFPNFK
-321 TEYQNLE
+321 TEYRDLE

-339 VFSNDNIMELL
+339 IFSNDNIMV
-350 KSTDSLNYQSTVRD
+350 SLNYQGTLKNV
-364 INPFKEHLGSQEKQ
+364 NPFKEHLGSQGKQ
-378 FVFYCEDKSKNR
+378 FVFYCENKSKNK
-390 LQVNVPLDS
+390 LQINVPLDS
-399 NGKRK
+399 DGKRR
-404 PKLITNEEWNNEKNV
+404 PKFITDEEWNNENNV

-433 IEEFQKNDS
+433 LEEFQKNDS
-442 VDAISVNKM
+442 SDAISEKNDSSDAISVNEM
-451 KKKDYTRNVSN
+451 KKKDHIQN
-462 FDSIKS
+462 FDILKS
-468 LALTNCMNY
+468 LALMNCMNY
-477 MKKKSYQKIIVEV
+477 MKEKQYQNIIFEV
-490 LDL
+490 LEW

>member
-8 HLGTQRINK
+8 HFGTQRVNK

-34 IVEQNLQTKEK
+34 VIEQNLQTKEK

-96 FKLASDELVF
+96 FNINDDVDITKSKSIL
-106 VQVDYIKSNLED
+106 VQVDYIKSNILD
-118 FDFSKNFFAFND
+118 FEFSKNFFAFND

-144 SFGFDGLKRKIYVD
+144 SFGFDGLKRKIYVN
-158 NRGDIINDLYTKKIE
+158 NRGNIINDLYAKVI
-173 YIPHKATQETIANEE
+173 TQQFVNNDEI
-188 KTVKHM
+188 
-194 VFTKIKTVPVTSLV
+194 PVTSLV
-208 ENARLFKNEFDRAI
+208 ENARLFKNELDRAI
-222 QKTSIVITK
+222 LKTSIIVTK

-275 NRNHKARAR
+275 NRNHKARTR
-284 DKKRSNYLAALE
+284 DKKRSNYIAALE
-296 YFKDKKDRKKQL
+296 YFKNKKDRKKQL
-308 SLSRMKKEFPNFK
+308 SLSRMEKEFPNFK
-321 TEYQNLE
+321 AEYSNLG

-339 VFSNDNIMELL
+339 VFSNDNIME
-350 KSTDSLNYQSTVRD
+350 SLNYQGTLKNV
-364 INPFKEHLGSQEKQ
+364 NPFKEHLGSQEKQ
-378 FVFYCEDKSKNR
+378 FVFYCEDKSKNK

-399 NGKRK
+399 DGKRR
-404 PKLITNEEWNNEKNV
+404 PKFITDEEWNNKNNV

-433 IEEFQKNDS
+433 LEEFQKNDS
-442 VDAISVNKM
+442 SDAISVNEM
-451 KKKDYTRNVSN
+451 KKKDHIQN
-462 FDSIKS
+462 FDILKS
-468 LALTNCMNY
+468 LALMNCMNY
-477 MKKKSYQKIIVEV
+477 MKEKQYQNIIFEV
-490 LDL
+490 LEW

>member
-8 HLGTQRINK
+8 HFGTQRVNK

-34 IVEQNLQTKEK
+34 VIEQNLQTKEK

-158 NRGDIINDLYTKKIE
+158 NRGDIINDLYS
-173 YIPHKATQETIANEE
+173 NE
-188 KTVKHM
+188 
-194 VFTKIKTVPVTSLV
+194 ISVTSLV
-208 ENARLFKNEFDRAI
+208 ENARLFKNELNRAI
-222 QKTSIVITK
+222 LKTSIIVTK
-231 DFDKALKFL
+231 DFDNALKFL

-252 NMNEVFEFVAS
+252 NMNEVFEFVVS

-296 YFKDKKDRKKQL
+296 YFKNKKDRKKQL
-308 SLSRMKKEFPNFK
+308 SLSHMEKEFPNFK
-321 TEYQNLE
+321 TEYRDLE

-339 VFSNDNIMELL
+339 IFSNDNIM
-350 KSTDSLNYQSTVRD
+350 V
-364 INPFKEHLGSQEKQ
+364 
-378 FVFYCEDKSKNR
+378 VC
-390 LQVNVPLDS
+390 S
-399 NGKRK
+399 N
-404 PKLITNEEWNNEKNV
+404 LFNI
-419 FIPIQKVSQLKERL
+419 
-433 IEEFQKNDS
+433 
-442 VDAISVNKM
+442 
-451 KKKDYTRNVSN
+451 
-462 FDSIKS
+462 
-468 LALTNCMNY
+468 
-477 MKKKSYQKIIVEV
+477 
-490 LDL
+490 

>member
-1 MGGNATK
+1 
-8 HLGTQRINK
+8 
-17 QQFEQ
+17 
-22 CCNMLNNMLQQY
+22 MLNTILQQH

-68 RQIFEKLVEKTE
+68 RQIFEKLVEQTE
-80 NINIVAKA
+80 NINIVGKA

-96 FKLASDELVF
+96 FKIASNEVVL
-106 VQVDYIKSNLED
+106 VQVDYIKSNILD
-118 FDFSKNFFAFND
+118 FNFSENFFAFND
-130 LGNLIGRIAAQAGF
+130 LGNLIGRIAAQAGL

-158 NRGDIINDLYTKKIE
+158 NRGDIINDLYAKKIK
-173 YIPHKATQETIANEE
+173 YIPYKAIKETIVNDK
-188 KTVKHM
+188 KTVEHIVLTDNKS
-194 VFTKIKTVPVTSLV
+194 VSVTSLV
-208 ENARLFKNEFDRAI
+208 ENARLFKNELDRAI
-222 QKTSIVITK
+222 QKTNIVITK
-231 DFDKALKFL
+231 DFNKALEFL

-296 YFKDKKDRKKQL
+296 YFKDRKDKKNQL
-308 SLSRMKKEFPNFK
+308 SLSRLKKEFPNFK
-321 TEYQNLE
+321 IEYQNLK

-339 VFSNDNIMELL
+339 MFCNDNIMY
-350 KSTDSLNYQSTVRD
+350 SLNYKSENEARNV
-364 INPFKEHLGSQEKQ
+364 NPFKEHLGSKDKQ
-378 FVFYCEDKSKNR
+378 FVFYCENKSKNK
-390 LQVNVPLDS
+390 LQINVPLDS
-399 NGKRK
+399 DGKRR
-404 PKLITNEEWNNEKNV
+404 PKFITDEEWNNENNV

-433 IEEFQKNDS
+433 LEEFQKNDS
-442 VDAISVNKM
+442 SDAISVNEM
-451 KKKDYTRNVSN
+451 KKKDHIQN
-462 FDSIKS
+462 FDILKS
-468 LALTNCMNY
+468 LALMNCMNY
-477 MKKKSYQKIIVEV
+477 MKEKQYQNIIFEV
-490 LDL
+490 LEW

>member
-8 HLGTQRINK
+8 HFGTQRVNK

-34 IVEQNLQTKEK
+34 VIEQNLQTKEK

-158 NRGDIINDLYTKKIE
+158 NRGDIINDLYEKVIMHTST
-173 YIPHKATQETIANEE
+173 TQQFVNDDEI
-188 KTVKHM
+188 
-194 VFTKIKTVPVTSLV
+194 PVTSLV
-208 ENARLFKNEFDRAI
+208 ENARLFKNELDRAI
-222 QKTSIVITK
+222 QKTTIVVTK

-252 NMNEVFEFVAS
+252 NMNEVFEFVVS

-296 YFKDKKDRKKQL
+296 YFKNKKDRKKQL
-308 SLSRMKKEFPNFK
+308 SLSHMEKEFPNFK
-321 TEYQNLE
+321 TEYRDLE

-339 VFSNDNIMELL
+339 VFSNDNIMV
-350 KSTDSLNYQSTVRD
+350 SLNYQGTLKNV
-364 INPFKEHLGSQEKQ
+364 NPFKEHLGSQEKQ
-378 FVFYCEDKSKNR
+378 FVFYCENKSKNK

-399 NGKRK
+399 DGKRR
-404 PKLITNEEWNNEKNV
+404 PKFITDEEWNNENNV

-433 IEEFQKNDS
+433 LEEFQKNDS
-442 VDAISVNKM
+442 SDAISVNEM
-451 KKKDYTRNVSN
+451 KKKDHIQN
-462 FDSIKS
+462 FDILKS
-468 LALTNCMNY
+468 LALMNCMNY
-477 MKKKSYQKIIVEV
+477 MKEKQYQNIIFEV
-490 LDL
+490 LEW

>member
-8 HLGTQRINK
+8 HFGTQRVKK

-22 CCNMLNNMLQQY
+22 CCNTLNNMLQQY
-34 IVEQNLQTKEK
+34 VIEQNLQTKEK

-158 NRGDIINDLYTKKIE
+158 NRGDIINDLYS
-173 YIPHKATQETIANEE
+173 NE
-188 KTVKHM
+188 
-194 VFTKIKTVPVTSLV
+194 ISVTSLV
-208 ENARLFKNEFDRAI
+208 ENARLFKNELNRAI
-222 QKTSIVITK
+222 LKTSIIVTK
-231 DFDKALKFL
+231 DFDNALKFL

-252 NMNEVFEFVAS
+252 NMNEVFEFVVS

-296 YFKDKKDRKKQL
+296 YFKNKKDRKKQL
-308 SLSRMKKEFPNFK
+308 SLSHMEKEFPNFK
-321 TEYQNLE
+321 TEYRDLE

-339 VFSNDNIMELL
+339 IFSNDNIMV
-350 KSTDSLNYQSTVRD
+350 SLNYQGTLKNV
-364 INPFKEHLGSQEKQ
+364 NPFKEHLGSQEKQ
-378 FVFYCEDKSKNR
+378 FVFYCENKSKNK
-390 LQVNVPLDS
+390 LQINVPLDS
-399 NGKRK
+399 DGKRR
-404 PKLITNEEWNNEKNV
+404 PKFITDEEWNNENNV
-419 FIPIQKVSQLKERL
+419 FIPIQKVSQLKEHL
-433 IEEFQKNDS
+433 LEEFQKNDS
-442 VDAISVNKM
+442 SDAISVNEM
-451 KKKDYTRNVSN
+451 KKKDHIQN
-462 FDSIKS
+462 FDILKS
-468 LALTNCMNY
+468 LALINCMNY